1 MLSGGIHQVA
11 GGGLAIGA
19 GHPDHVELVAGMAV
33 EGVGGGPHRRPR
45 RAHQQL
51 RQVEVEEAL
60 DHQRHCSC
68 RLRLGGEVMAVD
80 AEAGHAEVQCS
91 RHGRSGVVG
100 ERGDLPRRTTPHLE
114 RPDRPDQVREFQAW
128 RGG

>member
-1 MLSGGIHQVA
+1 V
-11 GGGLAIGA
+11 
-19 GHPDHVELVAGMAV
+19 AV
-33 EGVGGGPHRRPR
+33 EGIGGGAHRSPR
-45 RAHQQL
+45 GAHQQL
-51 RQVEVEEAL
+51 RQVDVEEAL
-60 DHQRHCSC
+60 DHQRHGPR
-68 RLRLGGEVMAVD
+68 RLRLAGEVVAVD

-91 RHGRSGVVG
+91 RHSRSGVVG